1 MNNTTINYSD
11 LTKEIQLTIKADN
24 STANK
29 WQSVG
34 NDTRSFFG
42 SETALTEVKAQFIA
56 DAILPAIDKKH
67 GEALAKDL
75 PRKGSKDFEALS
87 EANKALWENVNKAKK
102 DARSVCDT
110 YFKRIVGYAFPKE
123 KAESEPRSLKVKCN
137 EEITK
142 LIKAVEKAENCEFD
156 AVAFIKLA
164 NQLLTVV
171 NK

>member
-1 MNNTTINYSD
+1 MNTTINYSD
-11 LTKEIQLTIKADN
+11 LTKEIISTIKADSN
-24 STANK
+24 TTNK
-29 WQSVG
+29 WLNVG

-42 SETALTEVKAQFIA
+42 SETALVEVKAQFIA

-75 PRKGSKDFEALS
+75 PRKGSKEYEALTES
-87 EANKALWENVNKAKK
+87 NKALWEKSNQAKK

-110 YFKRIVGYAFPKE
+110 YFKRIVSYAFPKA

-142 LIKAVEKAENCEFD
+142 LIKAVEKSEECPFD

-164 NQLLTVV
+164 NDLLTVV

>member
-11 LTKEIQLTIKADN
+11 LTQSIQATIKADN
-24 STANK
+24 ATANK

-56 DAILPAIDKKH
+56 DAILPALDKRH
-67 GEALAKDL
+67 AQALAKDI
-75 PRKGSKDFEALS
+75 PRKGSKDYEGLTES
-87 EANKALWENVNKAKK
+87 HKALWEQINQAKK
-102 DARSVCDT
+102 DARSTCDT

-123 KAESEPRSLKVKCN
+123 KAESEPRTLKVKCN

-156 AVAFIKLA
+156 AVAFLKLA
-164 NQLLTVV
+164 NNLLTVV